1 MNEQF
6 IVLCPE
12 CGEEHLTT
20 DVEFLNVEEDIQG
33 HDIMYFVCPVT
44 NNSTKSKVYK
54 K

>member
-12 CGEEHLTT
+12 CSSEHLTT
-20 DVEFLNVEEDIQG
+20 EVEFLNIEEDIQG
-33 HDIMYFVCPVT
+33 RDVMYYICPVT
-44 NNSTKSKVYK
+44 NTNTKSLVYK